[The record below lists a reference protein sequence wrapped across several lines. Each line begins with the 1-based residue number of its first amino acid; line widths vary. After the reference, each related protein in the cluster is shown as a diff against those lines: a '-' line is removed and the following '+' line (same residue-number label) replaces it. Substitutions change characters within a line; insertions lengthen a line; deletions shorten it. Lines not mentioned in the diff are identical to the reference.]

1 MNTTL
6 LKYTAIFAACIALLG
21 CDIGNGISALT
32 TEKVLINPR
41 NFEGKEIAIV
51 GILSDVE
58 DQFKLVNINA
68 KIGGP
73 SIDTT
78 IFLKNQLAK
87 INMGTQ
93 VIIKGEFQTFSIP
106 MVGTYFMIDAK
117 SVTPCTKLSF
127 C

>member
-1 MNTTL
+1 MKTKL
-6 LKYTAIFAACIALLG
+6 LKCTVALAGCIILLG
-21 CDIGNGISALT
+21 CDFGNGISALT
-32 TEKVLINPR
+32 TEKVLVNPR
-41 NFEGKEIAIV
+41 NFEGKEITIV
-51 GILSDVE
+51 GTLSDVE
-58 DQFKLVNINA
+58 DQFKLININA

-87 INMGTQ
+87 IDMGTQ
-93 VIIKGEFQTFSIP
+93 VVIKGDFTTISIP

-117 SVTPCTKLSF
+117 SVTPCTRMSF